1 MNLFRI
7 ITGHP
12 DIIFSRAIYFHKKY
26 RKAKFEGN
34 IFSKFIWGNFANY
47 YSRKYNL
54 ELYGSFGKGL
64 KIWHSNIIING
75 NATLGEN
82 VTLHGNNCIGNNNS
96 NLSPIIG
103 NNVDIGYGA
112 VIIGNIKIADNVKIG
127 ACSLV
132 NKDILEKGVVAVGIP
147 AKIIRYNKEDKI

>member
-7 ITGHP
+7 ITGHL

-26 RKAKFEGN
+26 RKAKFKRN
-34 IFSKFIWGNFANY
+34 IFSKFIWGSFANY

-54 ELYGSFGKGL
+54 ELYGDFGKGL
-64 KIWHSNIIING
+64 KIWHSNIIISG

-82 VTLHGNNCIGNNNS
+82 VTLHGNNC
-96 NLSPIIG
+96 IG

-132 NKDILEKGVVAVGIP
+132 NRDIFEKGVVAVGIP